1 MLRTVS
7 KALLVLVYSLIYNEV
22 AVNRSSLVKDYFSSY
37 GLTRLEVVIAMM
49 PKAGCCRAEDP
60 TFFFDTEEIFYV
72 SLHDSAA
79 ARRPHRTVY
88 PETG

>member
-1 MLRTVS
+1 MLMLHTVS

-60 TFFFDTEEIFYV
+60 TFFF
-72 SLHDSAA
+72 
-79 ARRPHRTVY
+79 
-88 PETG
+88 